1 MSLLTSIA
9 NEITPSGSGVDSSR
23 DCSHVLT
30 FIVKRIWVVPWIDTC
45 SRNYYGVGYL
55 LQNGFVRRGWKNG
68 EATLS
73 TQISLAGNGSFG
85 VPSSFDFYCLYVY
98 CAVCYSRFKVDPVL
112 EMVHLV
118 YCPVLTFIVCM
129 CTVQYAIAGLKAT
142 RYLKRTKSVLC

>member
-1 MSLLTSIA
+1 MDRYLFKKLLWSRVFTLEWICQKRMKKWWGNPKHTNFTRKKWFIWRTVPFWLLLSL
-9 NEITPSGSGVDSSR
+9 
-23 DCSHVLT
+23 CVLYCT
-30 FIVKRIWVVPWIDTC
+30 
-45 SRNYYGVGYL
+45 
-55 LQNGFVRRGWKNG
+55 
-68 EATLS
+68 
-73 TQISLAGNGSFG
+73 
-85 VPSSFDFYCLYVY
+85 VPSRFAFYCLYVY